1 MGRLLWQ
8 ERQDIGP
15 APRATALTFI
25 SSKARTLLFGGVSYV
40 APWYFGDTWEW
51 DGEGWVQV
59 ADTGPDA
66 RASVKLSYDS
76 DRNVTVLFGGYNT
89 DGHQFDTWEWD
100 GTGWTQVEDKGPQTQ
115 GWLST
120 MTYDAARKATVL
132 EAGSV
137 ATKGVG
143 TWGWD
148 GTAWTQLAD
157 SGPSQRGEA
166 GLAFDPIRERAVLFG
181 GAPGG
186 GPTRVQ
192 ETWEWDG
199 AFWTQVEDIG
209 PSARQSHGMTWTG
222 TAVLLFGGL
231 AGKDQAK
238 PAGDTWSWDGEH
250 WQQRQDIGP
259 SPRCRHGMAWDA
271 ARNRTV
277 LFGGEINS
285 NSSGDTW
292 EAFEEP

>member
-148 GTAWTQLAD
+148 G
-157 SGPSQRGEA
+157 
-166 GLAFDPIRERAVLFG
+166 
-181 GAPGG
+181 
-186 GPTRVQ
+186 
-192 ETWEWDG
+192 

-209 PSARQSHGMTWTG
+209 PSARQAHGMTWSG

-238 PAGDTWSWDGEH
+238 PAGDTW
-250 WQQRQDIGP
+250 
-259 SPRCRHGMAWDA
+259 
-271 ARNRTV
+271 
-277 LFGGEINS
+277 
-285 NSSGDTW
+285 
-292 EAFEEP
+292 